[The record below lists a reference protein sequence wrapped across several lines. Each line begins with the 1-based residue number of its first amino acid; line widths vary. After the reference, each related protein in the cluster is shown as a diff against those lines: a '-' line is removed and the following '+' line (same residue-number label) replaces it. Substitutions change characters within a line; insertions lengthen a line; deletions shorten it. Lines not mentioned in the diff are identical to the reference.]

1 MSGILWETLAGR
13 IVTISIIVGYAVYLV
28 YKFLKPTP
36 PAHKKIIPAEN
47 IPLKLNE
54 PYTFVT
60 DTATLA
66 IFDPDVLKHRVSDEV
81 DWLAEADFHEIKE
94 VAAGDCALISLG
106 ADGAYKI
113 IVSLTDLSSD
123 EKQLTRG
130 KLTLGVKVTNNQCF
144 IGNGEALPGGDVQ
157 LTADNLKPHQGGFI
171 QLENGLYDVDIYIYD
186 DTLLQKKTSS
196 TEYTDFAIIFKP
208 RIKPFTAPL
217 EEPSIFD
224 F

>member
-1 MSGILWETLAGR
+1 MSGILWESLAGR
-13 IVTISIIVGYAVYLV
+13 IVTISIIVGYAVYLI

-36 PAHKKIIPAEN
+36 PAHNKIVPIEN

-130 KLTLGVKVTNNQCF
+130 KLTLGVKVTSNQCF

-157 LTADNLKPHQGGFI
+157 LTTENLRPHQGGFI
-171 QLENGLYDVDIYIYD
+171 QIESGLYDVDIYIYD
-186 DTLLQKKTSS
+186 ESLLQKKDPN
-196 TEYTDFAIIFKP
+196 EEFTDFAIIFKP
-208 RIKPFTAPL
+208 RTKPFVAPL
-217 EEPSIFD
+217 GEPSIL
-224 F
+224 